1 MRPKD
6 VQPAI
11 KLTLPDVQK
20 QFEVWRSTKRRRAP
34 IPEELWQAAVA
45 LFPGNS
51 VQQLSKSL
59 HLSHADLKRR
69 VLAKQ
74 TDTTSE
80 AISTPGFVEVD
91 ISRSVSP
98 LECIF
103 EMESENGIKTK
114 LSVKGVNSFDLMGLA
129 NAFWG
134 ERRS

>member
-1 MRPKD
+1 MRQKD
-6 VQPAI
+6 VQLAI
-11 KLTLPDVQK
+11 KLTLTDVQK

-51 VQQLSKSL
+51 VQELSKAL

-74 TDTTSE
+74 TDIASE
-80 AISTPGFVEVD
+80 AILTPGFVELD
-91 ISRSVSP
+91 IGHSVSP

-103 EMESENGIKTK
+103 EMENASGAKTK
-114 LSVKGVNSFDLMGLA
+114 LSVKGTGFDLMGLA
-129 NAFWG
+129 DAFWG
-134 ERRS
+134 KAHS